1 MILLLTF
8 MAQWPKKD
16 LTFNQGAKKKKKF
29 HMLKILVWG
38 GGNPNLLEDHKL
50 LHDTNLKSVSH
61 VLDIW

>member
-16 LTFNQGAKKKKKF
+16 LTFNQGAKKKKKKKF

-38 GGNPNLLEDHKL
+38 GGATL
-50 LHDTNLKSVSH
+50 TSLK
-61 VLDIW
+61 IINCCMIQI